1 MFPFLYKLCEHTKSI
16 KCMWYFC
23 GVFQVYKA
31 DKAGLIVE
39 KLEKVD
45 ASKIEERA
53 KRFGL
58 NLTGNRVITQRQI
71 DELYSN
77 FGIESGNE
85 RHFRFDA
92 INLHGVDGLSTK
104 EIFQYLEDYKP
115 VSLEWIDE
123 VSCKYHNNQ
132 TNCI

>member
-1 MFPFLYKLCEHTKSI
+1 MDSMLCYI
-16 KCMWYFC
+16 
-23 GVFQVYKA
+23 FQVYKA
-31 DKAGLIVE
+31 NKAGLIIE

-71 DELYSN
+71 DDLYSN

-92 INLHGVDGLSTK
+92 LNLNGVDGLTTK

-115 VSLEWIDE
+115 LSLEWIDE
-123 VSCKYHNNQ
+123 ISCKFK
-132 TNCI
+132 IF

>member
-1 MFPFLYKLCEHTKSI
+1 M
-16 KCMWYFC
+16 
-23 GVFQVYKA
+23 YKA
-31 DKAGLIVE
+31 DKAGLIIE

-45 ASKIEERA
+45 AYKIEERA

-92 INLHGVDGLSTK
+92 INLNGVDGLDTK
-104 EIFQYLEDYKP
+104 EIFQYLEDFKP
-115 VSLEWIDE
+115 LSLEWIDE
-123 VSCKYHNNQ
+123 VSCE
-132 TNCI
+132 

>member
-1 MFPFLYKLCEHTKSI
+1 M
-16 KCMWYFC
+16 
-23 GVFQVYKA
+23 YKA
-31 DKAGLIVE
+31 DKAGIIIE

-92 INLHGVDGLSTK
+92 INLNGVDGLTTK

-115 VSLEWIDE
+115 LSLEWIDE
-123 VSCKYHNNQ
+123 ASCKYINLS
-132 TNCI
+132 